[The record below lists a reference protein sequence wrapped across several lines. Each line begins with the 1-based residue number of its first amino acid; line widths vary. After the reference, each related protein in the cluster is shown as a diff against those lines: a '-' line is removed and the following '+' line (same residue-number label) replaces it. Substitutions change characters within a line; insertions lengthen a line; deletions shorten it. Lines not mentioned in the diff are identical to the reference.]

1 MTTTRY
7 PGNPDFHPIPP
18 RCAGCGR
25 FTGSIESENAR
36 LIGVWERN
44 DNWDLPDTWTNYCL
58 EHATDRVQDTY
69 DIEDREQATHEV
81 LAAISG
87 GETA

>member
-1 MTTTRY
+1 MTTARY

-25 FTGSIESENAR
+25 FTGSLDSDDAA

-44 DNWDLPDTWTNYCL
+44 DNWSLPDTWTNRCL
-58 EHATDRVQDTY
+58 DCATERVQ
-69 DIEDREQATHEV
+69 EQYGIDDETEALHEI

-87 GETA
+87 GPP